1 MLNELKSFACVC
13 KCMLCFRSFDI
24 QSRSI
29 DHSVE
34 KYSMFGFNEKKK
46 QKGKTIEIDRKKE
59 KRRELIKRLC
69 FELSVE

>member
-13 KCMLCFRSFDI
+13 KCMLGFRSFDI

-34 KYSMFGFNEKKK
+34 NYSMFGFNEKK
-46 QKGKTIEIDRKKE
+46 RKDDWNRLKE
-59 KRRELIKRLC
+59 KKKGRELIKRLC